1 MAKRPTTLLR
11 LPEVLR
17 RTGFGRSTLY
27 KLVADG
33 GFPKPL
39 KLSVRASAW
48 VESEVE
54 GFIQSRI
61 AQSREGE

>member
-1 MAKRPTTLLR
+1 
-11 LPEVLR
+11 
-17 RTGFGRSTLY
+17 LY